1 MSSEIEYQ
9 FYQVDPPRRAN
20 GFQLTLDA
28 TVRVYDIGSLAWG
41 GKAFDKIKRNQRVFL
56 RIHADGADAYYRFHS
71 DTTNDMNE
79 TTYISAGGTV
89 SLQNAYA
96 EKIPSGSSIEVCID
110 RINDRYLSV
119 KGSAAGTLRVT
130 GSSPPNP

>member
-1 MSSEIEYQ
+1 MSEESLQ
-9 FYQVDPPRRAN
+9 FYSICPPERGN

-28 TVRVYDIGSLAWG
+28 TVRVYDIGSLSWG
-41 GKAFDKIKRNQRVFL
+41 GKSFEPTRQNQYVFL
-56 RIHADGADAYYRFHS
+56 RLHADGADVYYRFYS
-71 DTTNDMNE
+71 ATTNDMVE

-89 SLQNAYA
+89 SLQAAYA
-96 EKIPSGSSIEVCID
+96 EKLPNGNSIEI
-110 RINDRYLSV
+110 RINRLDHRYLSV